1 MDGMRQSAANIGVLG
16 IIWLMLISVGF
27 FTLMKY
33 EYTPGAPAQA
43 SFRWPKDSNMQ
54 LMKPASTLVM
64 FVHPH
69 CPCTRASIVELSRIM
84 TRHKDKLSAYVV
96 VLSPKVLPAGW
107 EKTDIWCSAEGISG
121 VTVLKDTDGQESR
134 IFGSRTS
141 GQTMVYNAQGE
152 LIHSGG
158 ITAARGQIGDNS
170 AAQVLVASVE
180 RQPATPART
189 MVFGCSLLG
198 R

>member
-1 MDGMRQSAANIGVLG
+1 MKQSAANIGVLG
-16 IIWLMLISVGF
+16 LVWLALISVGF
-27 FTLMKY
+27 LALMKY
-33 EYTPGAPAQA
+33 EYTPGTPATD
-43 SFRWPKDSNMQ
+43 SFSWPKDSNMQ
-54 LMKPASTLVM
+54 LMKSASTLVM

-69 CPCTRASIVELSRIM
+69 CPCTRASIVELSKIM

-96 VLSPKVLPAGW
+96 ILSPKTLPAGW
-107 EKTDIWCSAEGISG
+107 EKTDIWLSAEGIPG
-121 VTVLKDTDGQESR
+121 VTVLKDTDGQEAKL
-134 IFGSRTS
+134 FGSRTS

-170 AAQVLVASVE
+170 AAQVLVASLE
-180 RQPATPART
+180 RQRLRPAKT